1 MICFVTAGSTRQG
14 SIRLSIGL
22 RISRHNRL
30 IFNRVKLQQTFVW
43 LDLRMSNTST
53 PPSSLASDISDVR
66 VGGKEGGKEGSG
78 GCGQRI
84 KRWTGCGSLPLT
96 SSPSRMQREVPGRDF
111 LPVVLKV
118 VSVSAAVM
126 GFRAVLLSL
135 LLVSLSWSRGAV
147 ITGVS
152 PSFGALMDSSCPY
165 APLQFTNSIS
175 YFIQFKLISSL

>member
-1 MICFVTAGSTRQG
+1 
-14 SIRLSIGL
+14 
-22 RISRHNRL
+22 
-30 IFNRVKLQQTFVW
+30 
-43 LDLRMSNTST
+43 MSNTST
-53 PPSSLASDISDVR
+53 PLSSLASDISDVR
-66 VGGKEGGKEGSG
+66 VGGKEGSG

-84 KRWTGCGSLPLT
+84 KRWPGCGSLPLT

-118 VSVSAAVM
+118 LSVSAAVM

-175 YFIQFKLISSL
+175 YFNLNLFLHYSFDFNI